1 MDISVFNNLNFPQIY
16 VLKLEKKNS
25 SDIQNFQRRQ
35 NKQKNFKAFEIN
47 INENLKSIN
56 NLIRRQSTFKVFK
69 HTKKNNV
76 MEIIT

>member
-1 MDISVFNNLNFPQIY
+1 LDISVFNNLNFPQIY